1 MADAIDELIIQL
13 ETFAGLRALPHTA
26 RDIIQ
31 SAINDRLRESLEK
44 VAREARRYS
53 ESYKA
58 KAKAKAEADAQ
69 PVLLVE
75 PPKRQARRKKNEWN
89 NAQKADYWGG
99 LEQVIRRE
107 MPRDPAQHRA
117 SGRLE
122 R

>member
-1 MADAIDELIIQL
+1 MADPIDELITQL

-44 VAREARRYS
+44 VAREARRYA
-53 ESYKA
+53 ESYQ
-58 KAKAKAEADAQ
+58 AKAEADAQ

-75 PPKRQARRKKNEWN
+75 PPKRQARRKKKEWS

-107 MPRDPAQHRA
+107 MPRDQAQHRA